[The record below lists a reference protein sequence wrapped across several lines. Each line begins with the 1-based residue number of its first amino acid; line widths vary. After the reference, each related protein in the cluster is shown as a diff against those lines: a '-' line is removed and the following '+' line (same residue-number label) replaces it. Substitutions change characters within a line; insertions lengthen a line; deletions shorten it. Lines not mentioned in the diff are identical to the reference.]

1 MPTNGVAGILLA
13 AGTSTRMGRN
23 KMLLDLGGE
32 TVLRRAARRAIDG
45 GLCPLIVVLG
55 SQATRAE
62 QELEGLGCE
71 VVTNPHFESGI
82 TSSMHC
88 GLAALPATTGAAM
101 VLLAD
106 MPFVTADMISEMV
119 RRYQQTAAALVI
131 SDYEGV
137 NAPPM
142 LYDKRLFGELQAS
155 HGERCGRQVVQRHR
169 DHAEVLRWPGS
180 ALADLDVPEDY
191 ERLTHAG

>member
-45 GLCPLIVVLG
+45 GVSPLIVVLG
-55 SQATRAE
+55 SQADRAAK
-62 QELEGLGCE
+62 ELAGLECQ
-71 VVTNPHFESGI
+71 VVTNLDYEAGI
-82 TSSMHC
+82 TSSMHS
-88 GLAALPATTGAAM
+88 GLAAVPTTSAGAM

-106 MPFVTADMISEMV
+106 MPSVTADMIGAMI
-119 RRYQQTAAALVI
+119 RRYEQTAALLVI
-131 SDYEGV
+131 SDYDGV

-142 LYDKRLFGELQAS
+142 LYDRRLFGELQAT

-169 DHAEVLRWPGS
+169 DEAEVVRWSAS

>member
-32 TVLRRAARRAIDG
+32 TVLRRAARCAIAG
-45 GLCPLIVVLG
+45 GLGPMIVVLG
-55 SQATRAE
+55 AEAERAE
-62 QELEGLGCE
+62 KELGGLECE
-71 VVTNPHFESGI
+71 IVMNPQFESGM
-82 TSSMHC
+82 TSSMQC
-88 GLAALPATTGAAM
+88 GLAALPTTAAAAM
-101 VLLAD
+101 ILLAD
-106 MPFVTADMISEMV
+106 MPFVTADMISDMV
-119 RRYQQTAAALVI
+119 RRYQQTAALLVI

-142 LYDKRLFGELQAS
+142 LYDKRLFGELQAT

-169 DHAEVLRWPGS
+169 DQAEVLGWPAS
-180 ALADLDVPEDY
+180 ALADLDTPEDY
-191 ERLTHAG
+191 ERLTRS